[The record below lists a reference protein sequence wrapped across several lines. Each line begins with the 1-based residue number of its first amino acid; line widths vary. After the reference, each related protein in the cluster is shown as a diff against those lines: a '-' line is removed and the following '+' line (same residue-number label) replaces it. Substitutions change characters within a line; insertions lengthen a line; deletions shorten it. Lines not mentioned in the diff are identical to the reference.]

1 MHIVVVGAGILGAST
16 GYHAAQRGAAVTIV
30 DQARDGRAT
39 AAGAGIICPWVSGAD
54 DPAFYRLYTEGA
66 RYYEELV
73 SALAELGAANVGFRR
88 VGALVVSNDVAELS
102 AFDRMLSRRRVDT
115 PEMGV
120 TTLLAARDARAL
132 FSPLHPDLAALHVAG
147 GARVDGRRMAAGLL
161 HAAQRHGAVLRH
173 AHAELV
179 ASGGR
184 VTGIRVMK
192 VSRRTASWS
201 PRVYGRLRYC
211 GLSAC
216 RCPSSRSVARSC
228 ICNCPDRIPAT
239 GRSSCHRAATTC
251 WRSTMRALLRARR
264 VRPVLGSTIASPHR
278 LRRKCWQR
286 HSMSHQAWRPRRL
299 LKPESVFAR

>member
-132 FSPLHPDLAALHVAG
+132 FPPLHPDLAALHVAG
-147 GARVDGRRMAAGLL
+147 A
-161 HAAQRHGAVLRH
+161 
-173 AHAELV
+173 
-179 ASGGR
+179 
-184 VTGIRVMK
+184 
-192 VSRRTASWS
+192 
-201 PRVYGRLRYC
+201 
-211 GLSAC
+211 
-216 RCPSSRSVARSC
+216 
-228 ICNCPDRIPAT
+228 PA
-239 GRSSCHRAATTC
+239 
-251 WRSTMRALLRARR
+251 
-264 VRPVLGSTIASPHR
+264 
-278 LRRKCWQR
+278 
-286 HSMSHQAWRPRRL
+286 
-299 LKPESVFAR
+299 